1 MKPYLSVLCAVALM
15 SCGGGTTT
23 PTPTPAAPL
32 EVAKTAVGTLIGSPV
47 TQVIGSSG
55 GSAEVISAG
64 AKIVVPAGALP
75 DGSSLSVQ
83 AISNTLSGSGQG
95 IRISGDAWTQ
105 PITVQFSYPIGET
118 DPGNSVIAVQQAGGK
133 WLTSK
138 RIKVDAATRTIS
150 VRLAPGGI
158 VGTQVPNA
166 TGLRPQAKLNPRD
179 IVWTKGFTLTPNSA
193 SLKLGESVS
202 FVAFASVALSNG
214 VAAKSLQATAS
225 DDDDL
230 VPLPTLPD
238 PTTVNPVDDEELN
251 PIAEYWVTKSY
262 PFTNTKAGF
271 NRTWTVTTGPGSVV
285 ASGAIGAVYTAPSD
299 ASAKGKTATVT
310 FISINT
316 KTDAV
321 ARASASVNIEGDG
334 ATYKGTVTVKQFHD
348 ITTGPVNGQT
358 IRKYSATITGNMIL
372 EIESN
377 NATRPIFKG
386 NPAKS
391 STICDDYATSEDIY
405 FGAER
410 HGKSELVSADGS
422 NGISDPGL
430 VRVYMDKSKN
440 TYELSGELSTNITIK
455 DTYYDGSV
463 QTYPFLLRIG
473 FGVFDLP
480 LGDGVQLTGSKSYVL
495 TEDTYTVT
503 WNFTRQ

>member
-1 MKPYLSVLCAVALM
+1 
-15 SCGGGTTT
+15 
-23 PTPTPAAPL
+23 
-32 EVAKTAVGTLIGSPV
+32 
-47 TQVIGSSG
+47 
-55 GSAEVISAG
+55 
-64 AKIVVPAGALP
+64 
-75 DGSSLSVQ
+75 
-83 AISNTLSGSGQG
+83 
-95 IRISGDAWTQ
+95 
-105 PITVQFSYPIGET
+105 
-118 DPGNSVIAVQQAGGK
+118 
-133 WLTSK
+133 LTSK

-230 VPLPTLPD
+230 VPLPKLPE

-285 ASGAIGAVYTAPSD
+285 ATGAIGAVYTAPTD

-310 FISINT
+310 FVSTNI
-316 KTDAV
+316 KTGAI

-334 ATYKGTVTVKQFHD
+334 TIYKGTITVRKFRD
-348 ITTGPVNGQT
+348 ATEGTTVYKN
-358 IRKYSATITGNMIL
+358 SATITGITVL
-372 EIESN
+372 ELEDSGFGPDN
-377 NATRPIFKG
+377 QFVA

-391 STICDDYATSEDIY
+391 STICDGYSSSVDYNSGIPKHADS
-405 FGAER
+405 A
-410 HGKSELVSADGS
+410 LVSANGSDGIA
-422 NGISDPGL
+422 NPVMLRIYPNTA
-430 VRVYMDKSKN
+430 KN
-440 TYELSGELSTNITIK
+440 TYEISATLFTSITTK
-455 DTYYDGSV
+455 DTDFNGNTG
-463 QTYPFLLRIG
+463 TYTFKLDIPFA
-473 FGVFDLP
+473 VKNQP
-480 LGDGVQLTGSKSYVL
+480 LGDRAQLTGSSTYQY
-495 TEDTYTVT
+495 TDHMYTVT